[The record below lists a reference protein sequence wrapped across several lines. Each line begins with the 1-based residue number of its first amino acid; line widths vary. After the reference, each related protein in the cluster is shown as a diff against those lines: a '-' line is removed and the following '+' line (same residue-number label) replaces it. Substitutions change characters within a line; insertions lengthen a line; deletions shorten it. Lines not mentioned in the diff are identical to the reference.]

1 MPSKFLIAIID
12 DDERFRKAVTS
23 LVKARGFAVRAFA
36 SACDFLESRVIGS
49 TSCLITDINMPGMTG
64 IELHRHLIQTG
75 YTIPT
80 ILLTAYPDE
89 SIRSRML
96 EAGCLGYLS
105 KPFDDEVLIEYI
117 CSALKA
123 RGSDQSDQELS

>member
-1 MPSKFLIAIID
+1 MPSKFLISIID
-12 DDERFRKAVTS
+12 DDERFREAVTS
-23 LVKARGFAVRAFA
+23 LVKSRGFAVKAFA
-36 SACDFLESRVIGS
+36 SAIDFWESPVLGS

-64 IELHRHLIQTG
+64 IELHSRLVQAG
-75 YTIPT
+75 YAIPT

-89 SIRSRML
+89 SIRTHML

-117 CSALKA
+117 GSALRA
-123 RGSDQSDQELS
+123 RGSDQDLS

>member
-1 MPSKFLIAIID
+1 
-12 DDERFRKAVTS
+12 
-23 LVKARGFAVRAFA
+23 
-36 SACDFLESRVIGS
+36 
-49 TSCLITDINMPGMTG
+49 MPGMTG
-64 IELHRHLIQTG
+64 IELHSRLVQAG

-89 SIRSRML
+89 SIRTHML

-117 CSALKA
+117 GSALRA
-123 RGSDQSDQELS
+123 RGSDQDLS

>member
-1 MPSKFLIAIID
+1 MPSKFLISIID
-12 DDERFRKAVTS
+12 DDERFREAVTS
-23 LVKARGFAVRAFA
+23 LVKARGFAVKAFA
-36 SACDFLESRVIGS
+36 SAMEFLESPVIGS
-49 TSCLITDINMPGMTG
+49 TFCLITDINMPGMTG
-64 IELHRHLIQTG
+64 IELHSRLVEAG

-89 SIRSRML
+89 SIRTHML

-117 CSALKA
+117 GSALRA
-123 RGSDQSDQELS
+123 RGSDRDLS